1 MKKQRISILA
11 VLTALFAAFT
21 LGLFLGRNQ
30 SGSAVILSVPAA
42 MQTLPPEPVT
52 GDIPYPENSAEF
64 PVNINTAEKE
74 ALTALPGIGEILAQ
88 RIIAYR
94 NANGSFSS
102 VDGLMY
108 VEGIGEK
115 KLEAILDLITIGG

>member
-30 SGSAVILSVPAA
+30 SGSAVILSGPAA